1 MNTRDTLAALLRAY
15 PDGASVPVPKSWL
28 QELLSSG
35 GLANGAPTDS
45 VSTDIEVDLD
55 CARVAALLSRS
66 PSTVRNWCA
75 AGVIP
80 GAYRLRGRREWR
92 VPRTAL
98 LKFQHRERQRA
109 VQAPQE
115 GAGLAGE

>member
-1 MNTRDTLAALLRAY
+1 MTTRDTLAALLRAY

-28 QELLSSG
+28 QELLSTG
-35 GLANGAPTDS
+35 VANGALAQTEPAD
-45 VSTDIEVDLD
+45 VEVDLD
-55 CARVAALLSRS
+55 CVRVAALLSRS

-92 VPRTAL
+92 VPRSAL
-98 LKFQHRERQRA
+98 ITFQHRERQRA
-109 VQAPQE
+109 GKITGQAPE
-115 GAGLAGE
+115 AADR

>member
-1 MNTRDTLAALLRAY
+1 MTTRDTLVALLRAY

-28 QELLSSG
+28 QELLSG
-35 GLANGAPTDS
+35 EPANGTPEPASP
-45 VSTDIEVDLD
+45 DIEVDLD
-55 CARVAALLSRS
+55 CAHVAALLSRS
-66 PSTVRNWCA
+66 ASTVRNWCA

-92 VPRTAL
+92 VPRSAL
-98 LKFQHRERQRA
+98 LKFQHREWERA

-115 GAGLAGE
+115 DSGLTGR